1 MKLEVWNDAIR
12 LLGIVKKVIN
22 GRSGI
27 DIRLR
32 SQILDSAQSISA
44 NIAEGY
50 CRRSLKEYLQF
61 LAIALGSSGELMT
74 RIIGFREFYPL
85 TDSLF
90 EEFDTLHYCVENKL
104 IALIKSLQAKR
115 KTDTWQE
122 LMHDPLERYL
132 P

>member
-1 MKLEVWNDAIR
+1 MKLEVWNDAML
-12 LLGIVKKVIN
+12 LLGIVKRVIN
-22 GRSGI
+22 SQSGI
-27 DIRLR
+27 DLKLR

-74 RIIGFREFYPL
+74 RIIGFREFYTL
-85 TDSLF
+85 TDKLF
-90 EEFDTLHYCVENKL
+90 EEFDALHYCVENKL
-104 IALIKSLQAKR
+104 ISLVRSLQAKR
-115 KTDTWQE
+115 KTGTWQE
-122 LMHDPLERYL
+122 EMHDNLEAYL